1 MIYPPPPFFRITP
14 RILLKFTPYKLIQ
27 TCSKLNEKEEFS
39 ALKDFINHSY
49 DRFIPY
55 SNNTPTGTF
64 IIPIHTI
71 LDLSVKFI

>member
-1 MIYPPPPFFRITP
+1 MIYPPPLFRITP

-27 TCSKLNEKEEFS
+27 TCSKLNVNEE
-39 ALKDFINHSY
+39 
-49 DRFIPY
+49 FIPY

-64 IIPIHTI
+64 FILIHTI

>member
-1 MIYPPPPFFRITP
+1 MIYPPPLFRITP
-14 RILLKFTPYKLIQ
+14 RILLKFTPFKLIQ
-27 TCSKLNEKEEFS
+27 TCSKLNENDEFS
-39 ALKDFINHSY
+39 ALFSY